1 MNGVSKLL
9 SAFLIVFLAGSAMGQ
24 SPGASRPS
32 AREVADRTLPSVVFL
47 SFDTGLSDKEVIAS
61 GFFIAPEI
69 IATNYRVVDG
79 TRAGYVKVPGSD
91 DKVEVAGIVAADSG
105 RGLVLLKIKGVKGR
119 PLPLGDSRTAA
130 VGDQVYA
137 VGNPEGLEGTFS
149 KGVISSIRREGRES
163 LIQIT
168 APVSVGSGG
177 GPVLNLNGDVIG
189 VVLGGLPE
197 GENLNFAVPV
207 AFLKTLVANPRPLQP
222 LARVEAVKGESDRK
236 TSGASHQ
243 DNTARETDRPNRPAG
258 TPGLTSADV
267 ADARN
272 PSTSPR
278 KGARTEV
285 HIFTESKTRASGGD
299 FHFKGE
305 QCSFGIQSFTWQDY
319 DRNGDG
325 VPDYMPLRLE
335 CEGAS
340 FEITLST
347 DRIYQNL
354 SPGSYEKARPPRN
367 DNYSLPGF
375 ELSGPIYCN
384 YYDDARFEILELK
397 VDISDK
403 RHPQLVSLGVEF
415 QVDCRVS
422 GPVRGNIYYNYAP

>member
-1 MNGVSKLL
+1 MFV
-9 SAFLIVFLAGSAMGQ
+9 AGSAMGQ
-24 SPGASRPS
+24 TAGTSTPT
-32 AREVADRTLPSVVFL
+32 ARQVADRTLPSVVFL
-47 SFDTGLSDKEVIAS
+47 SFDTGLSDKEIIAS
-61 GFFIAPEI
+61 GFFVTPEI

-79 TRAGYVKVPGSD
+79 TRTGYVKVPGSD
-91 DKVEVAGIVAADSG
+91 DKVEIAGIVAADSG
-105 RGLVLLKIKGVKGR
+105 RGLVLLKVKGVKGK
-119 PLPLGDSRTAA
+119 PLPLGDSRSAS

-149 KGVISSIRREGRES
+149 KGVISSIRRDGRES
-163 LIQIT
+163 LLQIT

-177 GPVLNLNGDVIG
+177 GPVLNLNGDVIA

-197 GENLNFAVPV
+197 GENLNFAIPV

-222 LARVEAVKGESDRK
+222 LARVNAVKGEPELK
-236 TSGASHQ
+236 TSGAFHQ
-243 DNTARETDRPNRPAG
+243 DNTARETDRTNRPAG
-258 TPGLTSADV
+258 TPGLTSADI

-272 PSTSPR
+272 PSRFPR

-285 HIFTESKTRASGGD
+285 HIFTESKSRTSGKD
-299 FHFKGE
+299 FHFNGE
-305 QCSFGIQSFTWQDY
+305 QCTFGIESSNWQDY

-325 VPDYMPLRLE
+325 LLDYMPLGIE

-340 FEITLST
+340 FGITLST

-367 DNYSLPGF
+367 ANYSLPGF
-375 ELSGPIYCN
+375 ELHGEISCDA
-384 YYDDARFEILELK
+384 YDDASFEILDLQ
-397 VDISDK
+397 VDISNK
-403 RHPQLVSLGVEF
+403 GRPRLVSLGVEF
-415 QVDCRVS
+415 KVACRVS